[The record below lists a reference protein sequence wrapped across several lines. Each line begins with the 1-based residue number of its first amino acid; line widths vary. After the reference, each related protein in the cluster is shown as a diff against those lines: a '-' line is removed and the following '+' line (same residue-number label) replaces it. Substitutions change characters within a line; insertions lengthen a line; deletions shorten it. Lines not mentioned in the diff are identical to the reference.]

1 MNKQGIYKII
11 SPSNKVYIG
20 QSTNIEKR
28 WRTYELLNCKQQVKL
43 YNSLNKYGVEHHKF
57 EIIENC
63 EIEELNSRERYWQ
76 DFYNVLG
83 ENGLNLTLVDSEE
96 LPKKLS
102 EESLIKMRKTFE
114 YRGVVKGK
122 NNPMYGKKHSEET
135 KAKISKAQEGKYV
148 GVKNPM
154 YGKESAMKGRKHTKE
169 SIEKMREVQMY
180 GKNHASK
187 IVIDLSNG
195 VFYESASELAMIY
208 NLNKYTLRSRL
219 NGHLPN
225 NTNFKYC

>member
-1 MNKQGIYKII
+1 MSCGIYKIT

-20 QSTNIEKR
+20 QSTN
-28 WRTYELLNCKQQVKL
+28 
-43 YNSLNKYGVEHHKF
+43 
-57 EIIENC
+57 
-63 EIEELNSRERYWQ
+63 
-76 DFYNVLG
+76 
-83 ENGLNLTLVDSEE
+83 
-96 LPKKLS
+96 
-102 EESLIKMRKTFE
+102 
-114 YRGVVKGK
+114 
-122 NNPMYGKKHSEET
+122 
-135 KAKISKAQEGKYV
+135 
-148 GVKNPM
+148 
-154 YGKESAMKGRKHTKE
+154 
-169 SIEKMREVQMY
+169 IEKMREVQMY